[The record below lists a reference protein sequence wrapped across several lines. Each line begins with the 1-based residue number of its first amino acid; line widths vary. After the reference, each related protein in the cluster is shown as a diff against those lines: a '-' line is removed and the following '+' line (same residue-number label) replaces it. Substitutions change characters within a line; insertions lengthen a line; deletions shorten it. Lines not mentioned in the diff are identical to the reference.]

1 MSRVP
6 RLPLDGVR
14 IIDLTMVWAGPYA
27 TRLLA
32 DMGADVIKV
41 EGVSNPDLV
50 RGIGGASQMAAGE
63 QGWNRSAYFNEY
75 NRGKRGMTLDLSQP
89 EGQAAL
95 LELIDVADALIENY
109 RADVLDGLGLGPEV
123 LHARRPDLIIVSMP
137 GFAKHGSERGM
148 VGYGPTIE
156 QMGGLVSL
164 TGYEDGPAQKTGIS
178 YGDPVAGIMAAGAL
192 VTALLRRQQTGEGA
206 VVEVSQRDNL
216 VGLIGEAVME
226 WSMNRRVP
234 PRRGNRHRWMVPHGC
249 YPCRPLS
256 EEEAR
261 PVGMLGVASGFAT
274 DRWVTIAVATDE
286 QWRTLCEVIG
296 RPELGGDPRF
306 AKAIDRFEHQDAID
320 AIVRE
325 WTVERGDDEAAAMLQ
340 ARGVSAAAVRTP
352 LTLTHDAH
360 LAERGFYRE
369 VEHPTVGRHRVAG
382 PLWNLSQPEVAIRS
396 AAPCFGQ
403 HNGEV
408 LSDLLG
414 MTVEQIG
421 RLEELVI
428 VGDTPMAARPAAQAI
443 RR

>member
-206 VVEVSQRDNL
+206 V
-216 VGLIGEAVME
+216 
-226 WSMNRRVP
+226 
-234 PRRGNRHRWMVPHGC
+234 
-249 YPCRPLS
+249 
-256 EEEAR
+256 
-261 PVGMLGVASGFAT
+261 
-274 DRWVTIAVATDE
+274 
-286 QWRTLCEVIG
+286 
-296 RPELGGDPRF
+296 
-306 AKAIDRFEHQDAID
+306 
-320 AIVRE
+320 
-325 WTVERGDDEAAAMLQ
+325 
-340 ARGVSAAAVRTP
+340 
-352 LTLTHDAH
+352 
-360 LAERGFYRE
+360 
-369 VEHPTVGRHRVAG
+369 
-382 PLWNLSQPEVAIRS
+382 
-396 AAPCFGQ
+396 
-403 HNGEV
+403 
-408 LSDLLG
+408 
-414 MTVEQIG
+414 
-421 RLEELVI
+421 
-428 VGDTPMAARPAAQAI
+428 
-443 RR
+443 